1 MTSFGY
7 YRCSSD
13 WIIIFV
19 SLFSTYIASVETNN
33 PVHFFLGHFPR
44 YYCLGFLLK
53 YRHQIWIQILSSF
66 CFYWKGFLNKK
77 QYLEGWAMGLLLM
90 ACSALWWLSAKRG
103 IRDLLSSASSLLS
116 SVMILW
122 YHIKIFGIS
131 GGHCVAG

>member
-44 YYCLGFLLK
+44 YLYIDFLLR
-53 YRHQIWIQILSSF
+53 YRHQIRIQILSTF

-116 SVMILW
+116 SVIILW
-122 YHIKIFGIS
+122 HHIKNFGIS